1 MIVALLLN
9 HILDVIGIF
18 AIITTTV
25 KIALRY
31 PVKRWFF

>member
-1 MIVALLLN
+1 MIFALLLN

>member
-31 PVKRWFF
+31 PVNRWFF